1 VLRLQGGGSSEV
13 VNPFQTRSSDLHWRT
28 LTKEVNRVDVDNVRI
43 TDKLDRRRC
52 EQIPRSLGLAP
63 TTPKFRSLSRSR
75 QAIYVGKSIACPHG
89 RRTTWLLVADTRYR
103 QEDRDAAS
111 ARAPQNGYASVAS
124 GFRPPAFPGERMSND
139 GLKIVK
145 ARVPAERLPDK
156 LSLGHDPRRIAR
168 PPRYFFNPEIDA

>member
-1 VLRLQGGGSSEV
+1 VREA
-13 VNPFQTRSSDLHWRT
+13 VNQFRTRSSDLYWRT
-28 LTKEVNRVDVDNVRI
+28 LAKEVNRVDADNVRI
-43 TDKLDRRRC
+43 TDELDRRRC
-52 EQIPRSLGLAP
+52 ERKPSRSLGLAR

-75 QAIYVGKSIACPHG
+75 QAIYVGKSIACPYG
-89 RRTTWLLVADTRYR
+89 RRTTRLLVADPRYR